1 MRYLN
6 WNSVICEN
14 SGRNCVQRR
23 PLALA
28 TLSQIN
34 TARCG
39 GFRLKTCFEIGMKQ
53 QSIKRMLEK
62 TVNKRAIG
70 LKTKHITLDGSQTY
84 RINPQ
89 YKSIYLYILYIIC
102 TYYMYIKYV
111 YPPGNYIYNMFPFS
125 RHFSIFPRWD
135 MLVPALPSSKPSW
148 QGHIEMIGLFAK
160 MVQTQLR
167 WSNM

>member
-1 MRYLN
+1 MERSRPKRKILFNYSSRRLLRYLN

-89 YKSIYLYILYIIC
+89 YKSIYLYISYIIC
-102 TYYMYIKYV
+102 IICILNMYTLLGII
-111 YPPGNYIYNMFPFS
+111 YIY
-125 RHFSIFPRWD
+125 I
-135 MLVPALPSSKPSW
+135 
-148 QGHIEMIGLFAK
+148 
-160 MVQTQLR
+160 
-167 WSNM
+167 